1 MDFAFLPFTDHFLH
15 PLIHR
20 HSSLVKNVQG
30 PIEREQ
36 TAELFRRFFQK
47 PRDSPFSI
55 FAARHN
61 SEVYSVQ
68 QFRS

>member
-30 PIEREQ
+30 AYRKGTDCRAVRAILSKTERL
-36 TAELFRRFFQK
+36 AFFYLCG
-47 PRDSPFSI
+47 
-55 FAARHN
+55 AA
-61 SEVYSVQ
+61 
-68 QFRS
+68 